1 MWMLGIEPRTSGEA
15 ARALNCQAIP
25 PSPLSNMSRL
35 LETSCTFPYSS
46 LHSSIWSLLQ
56 ERTGRLFPPPV
67 HRPKITTSNGSQ
79 SPAPANAFLEF
90 CGKFALLSEELQV
103 LPSPD
108 AVLCPSLSIPR
119 EMVPALVLVLWPNL
133 QGLEKP
139 SHTVAFLES
148 AMSRGSHLCS
158 LIMFS
163 LRVLLECRAHAGGD
177 GDGRGV
183 ALVVVVL
190 AQRSWCIGLE
200 EFLSWVLLGSIRQ
213 AVPGQRALGG

>member
-1 MWMLGIEPRTSGEA
+1 M
-15 ARALNCQAIP
+15 
-25 PSPLSNMSRL
+25 
-35 LETSCTFPYSS
+35 
-46 LHSSIWSLLQ
+46 
-56 ERTGRLFPPPV
+56 
-67 HRPKITTSNGSQ
+67 
-79 SPAPANAFLEF
+79 
-90 CGKFALLSEELQV
+90 

-177 GDGRGV
+177 GDGV